1 MNQATIK
8 LLVVNDDDMNCD
20 IAKDTI
26 ESMNL
31 GNVGFSSMVLDKYD
45 MIVYV
50 GAKGSKILKSK
61 YTPLGLITKKKKG
74 VGN

>member
-1 MNQATIK
+1 MNQETVK

-31 GNVGFSSMVLDKYD
+31 GNVGFSKMVLDKYD
-45 MIVYV
+45 MVVYV

-61 YTPLGLITKKKKG
+61 YTPLGLITKKKNR